1 MARYEDTTQYERD
14 VMTSLGYHWRGEG
27 WQRGFDL
34 SDGDMV
40 VEAWV
45 GDRLPERQK
54 ELSNIT
60 HLWDQISDINKLDW
74 PLYFQTLFIALP
86 ITGSP
91 PQIFPWRTISQCTV
105 RMPFVVMFEGLRK
118 VLCRC

>member
-1 MARYEDTTQYERD
+1 MNRKRSASGTPFEAR
-14 VMTSLGYHWRGEG
+14 
-27 WQRGFDL
+27 WQRVVAIVRLSSLRRGVFGF
-34 SDGDMV
+34 S
-40 VEAWV
+40 
-45 GDRLPERQK
+45 
-54 ELSNIT
+54 I
-60 HLWDQISDINKLDW
+60 ISSPSGLAPIFPD
-74 PLYFQTLFIALP
+74 TFIALP